1 MNKDQEDRSPGEPPS
16 IAKARKTTEIA
27 NAVIAAERE
36 ARDAKTA
43 RLKALRLAK
52 EAAAGLREL
61 DKNPADQTPTLMLP
75 PSSSP
80 TATRRA

>member
-1 MNKDQEDRSPGEPPS
+1 MSKDQEDRSPGEPPS
-16 IAKARKTTEIA
+16 IARARITTEIA

-52 EAAAGLREL
+52 EAAAGIKE
-61 DKNPADQTPTLMLP
+61 
-75 PSSSP
+75 
-80 TATRRA
+80 TRREPGRPNADVNAAGEG

>member
-1 MNKDQEDRSPGEPPS
+1 MTKPVSDETPS
-16 IAKARKTTEIA
+16 IAKARKTTEEA

-52 EAAAGLREL
+52 DAADV
-61 DKNPADQTPTLMLP
+61 DKNPADIRP
-75 PSSSP
+75 
-80 TATRRA
+80 AERER

>member
-16 IAKARKTTEIA
+16 VVKARKTTDIA

-36 ARDAKTA
+36 ARGAKTA

-52 EAAAGLREL
+52 EAAEV
-61 DKNPADQTPTLMLP
+61 KSETE
-75 PSSSP
+75 
-80 TATRRA
+80 TRS

>member
-1 MNKDQEDRSPGEPPS
+1 MTKPVSDETAA
-16 IAKARKTTEIA
+16 IAKARKTTEEA

-52 EAAAGLREL
+52 DATDV
-61 DKNPADQTPTLMLP
+61 DKNPADIRP
-75 PSSSP
+75 
-80 TATRRA
+80 AKRER

>member
-1 MNKDQEDRSPGEPPS
+1 MARHDEAIRLCETPA
-16 IAKARKTTEIA
+16 AKARKTTDEA

-52 EAAAGLREL
+52 DAADV
-61 DKNPADQTPTLMLP
+61 DKNPADIRP
-75 PSSSP
+75 
-80 TATRRA
+80 AERER